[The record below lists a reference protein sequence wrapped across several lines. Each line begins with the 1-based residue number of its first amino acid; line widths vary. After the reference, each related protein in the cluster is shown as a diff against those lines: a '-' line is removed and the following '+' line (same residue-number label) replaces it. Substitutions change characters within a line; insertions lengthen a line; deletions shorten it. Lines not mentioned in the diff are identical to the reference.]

1 MWIRCESKRSCRIHD
16 WFAKIEI
23 TFHFDRRIM
32 QPLQGIRVLDLSRVL
47 AGPYCTMVLGDL
59 GADVIKVEPPEG
71 DETRGWGPPFVEGE
85 SAYYLCV
92 NHNKRGVVIN
102 LKTDEGKQILCDL
115 ALRSDVLVE
124 NFRPGT
130 LEKFGLDFETLH
142 ELNPKLI
149 YCSITGFG
157 QIGSMKGK
165 PGYDFMIQ
173 ALGGLM
179 SITGEPEGEP
189 MKTGV
194 AVVDLFAGQNAIIAI
209 LAALQ
214 ARTLTGRGQH
224 LDISLFDSQLGWLA
238 NVASN
243 YLISGKLPKRHGN
256 AHANIVPYQSFQAS
270 DGWFAIAV
278 GNDRQFVRLCE
289 MLNKSEIALDEKFA
303 TNSARVQNRDELISL
318 LISIF
323 ITRNT
328 NEWLSALEKAE
339 IPCGPIQNFEQ
350 VFSMPIVKEREM
362 LVKMDHPTIGEL
374 PLVGSPLKMSD
385 TPVEYRLPP
394 PLMGEHTEDVLRE
407 LGFSII
413 KRDYN

>member
-1 MWIRCESKRSCRIHD
+1 
-16 WFAKIEI
+16 
-23 TFHFDRRIM
+23 M
-32 QPLQGIRVLDLSRVL
+32 QPLNGVRVLDLSRVL

-59 GADVIKVEPPEG
+59 GAEVIKVEPPEG
-71 DETRGWGPPFVEGE
+71 DETRGWGPPFAGRE

-92 NHNKRGVVIN
+92 NRNKRDMVIN
-102 LKTDEGKQILCDL
+102 LKTDEGKTILREL
-115 ALRSDVLVE
+115 AIQSDVLVE

-130 LEKFGLDFETLH
+130 LNKFGLDFETLH
-142 ELNPKLI
+142 ALNPKLI

-157 QIGSMKGK
+157 QTGSMKDK

-173 ALGGLM
+173 ASGGLM
-179 SITGEPEGEP
+179 SITGEPDGEP

-214 ARTLTGRGQH
+214 ARTLTGEGQH
-224 LDISLFDSQLGWLA
+224 LDIALFDSQLGWLA

-289 MLNKSEIALDEKFA
+289 LLGKPELAANEKFA
-303 TNSARVQNRDELISL
+303 MNSTRVQNREEIIAL
-318 LISIF
+318 LASIF
-323 ITRNT
+323 KMASVA
-328 NEWLSALEKAE
+328 EWLEKLDKAE
-339 IPCGPIQNFEQ
+339 IPCGPINNFEQ
-350 VFSMPIVKEREM
+350 VFSMPQVKEREM
-362 LVKMDHPTIGEL
+362 LVQMEHPTIGAL
-374 PLVGSPLKMSD
+374 PLVGSPLKMSA
-385 TPVEYRLPP
+385 TPVEYRIPP
-394 PLMGEHTEDVLRE
+394 PLMGEHTEDILMDVLGYSNEKVKE
-407 LGFSII
+407 LRNRGCVI
-413 KRDYN
+413 

>member
-1 MWIRCESKRSCRIHD
+1 
-16 WFAKIEI
+16 
-23 TFHFDRRIM
+23 M
-32 QPLQGIRVLDLSRVL
+32 QPLNGIRVLDLSRVL

-59 GADVIKVEPPEG
+59 GAEVIKVEPPEG
-71 DETRGWGPPFVEGE
+71 DETRGWGPPFAGGE

-92 NHNKRGVVIN
+92 NRNKRDMVIN
-102 LKTDEGKQILCDL
+102 LKTEEGKNILRDL
-115 ALRSDVLVE
+115 ALMSDVLVE
-124 NFRPGT
+124 NFRPDT
-130 LEKFGLDFETLH
+130 LKKFGLDYEILH

-157 QIGSMKGK
+157 QTGSMRDK

-173 ALGGLM
+173 ASGGLM
-179 SITGEPEGEP
+179 SITGEPDGEP

-214 ARTLTGRGQH
+214 ARTLTGEGQH
-224 LDISLFDSQLGWLA
+224 LDIALFDSQLGWLA

-243 YLISGKLPKRHGN
+243 YLISGNLPKRHGN

-278 GNDRQFVRLCE
+278 GNDRQFARLCD
-289 MLNKSEIALDEKFA
+289 LLGKPEIAMDERFA
-303 TNSARVQNRDELISL
+303 TNSGRVQNRDVLIPL
-318 LISIF
+318 LVAIF
-323 ITRNT
+323 KTDSVSA
-328 NEWLSALEKAE
+328 WLKKLDEAE
-339 IPCGPIQNFEQ
+339 IPCGPINNFEQ

-374 PLVGSPLKMSD
+374 PLVGSPLKMSA
-385 TPVEYRLPP
+385 TPIEYRLPP
-394 PLMGEHTEDVLRE
+394 PLMGEHTNEVLKW
-407 LGFSII
+407 LGFSDGQIVEY
-413 KRDYN
+413 RSRGVLG

>member
-1 MWIRCESKRSCRIHD
+1 
-16 WFAKIEI
+16 
-23 TFHFDRRIM
+23 M

-71 DETRGWGPPFVEGE
+71 DETRGWGPPFAEGE

-92 NHNKRGVVIN
+92 NRNKRGIVIN
-102 LKTDEGKQILCDL
+102 LKTDEGKKILRDL

-130 LEKFGLDFETLH
+130 LKKFGLDFETLR

-157 QIGSMKGK
+157 QTGSMKDK

-179 SITGEPEGEP
+179 SISGEPEGEP

-214 ARTLTGRGQH
+214 ARTLTGRGQQ
-224 LDISLFDSQLGWLA
+224 LDIALFDSQLGWLA

-256 AHANIVPYQSFQAS
+256 AHANIVPYQSFQAV

-278 GNDRQFVRLCE
+278 GNDRQFSRLCDLIGKPE
-289 MLNKSEIALDEKFA
+289 FAADEKFA
-303 TNSARVQNRDELISL
+303 TNSARVQNRAEIIPLLAEIFKAAPVSDWLMKLDE
-318 LISIF
+318 
-323 ITRNT
+323 
-328 NEWLSALEKAE
+328 AE

-350 VFSMPIVKEREM
+350 VFAMPVVGEREM
-362 LVKMDHPTIGEL
+362 LVKMEHPTIGEL

-385 TPVEYRLPP
+385 TPVEFRLPP
-394 PLMGEHTEDVLRE
+394 PLMGQHTKEVLRE
-407 LGFSII
+407 LGWGDEVIGL
-413 KRDYN
+413 

>member
-1 MWIRCESKRSCRIHD
+1 
-16 WFAKIEI
+16 
-23 TFHFDRRIM
+23 M

-71 DETRGWGPPFVEGE
+71 DETRGWGPPFAGGE

-92 NHNKRGVVIN
+92 NRNKRGIVIN
-102 LKTDEGKQILCDL
+102 LKTDEGKKVLRDL
-115 ALRSDVLVE
+115 ALQSDVLVE

-157 QIGSMKGK
+157 QTGSMKDK

-214 ARTLTGRGQH
+214 ARTMTGRGQH

-278 GNDRQFVRLCE
+278 GNDKQFVRLCE
-289 MLNKSEIALDEKFA
+289 MLGKPEIAMDEKFS
-303 TNSARVQNRDELISL
+303 TNSGRVQNRAEIIPL
-318 LISIF
+318 LASIF
-323 ITRNT
+323 KAASVS
-328 NEWLSALEKAE
+328 EWLAKLDEAE

-350 VFSMPIVKEREM
+350 VFSMPTVKEREM
-362 LVKMDHPTIGEL
+362 LVKMDHPTIGEI

-385 TPVEYRLPP
+385 TPVEYRLHP
-394 PLMGEHTEDVLRE
+394 PLMGEHTDQVLRE
-407 LGFSII
+407 LGYLDDG
-413 KRDYN
+413 RDE

>member
-1 MWIRCESKRSCRIHD
+1 
-16 WFAKIEI
+16 
-23 TFHFDRRIM
+23 M

-71 DETRGWGPPFVEGE
+71 DETRGWGPPFAEGE

-92 NHNKRGVVIN
+92 NRNKRGVVIN
-102 LKTDEGKQILCDL
+102 LKTDEGKKILCDL
-115 ALRSDVLVE
+115 ALQSDVLVE
-124 NFRPGT
+124 NFRPGI
-130 LEKFGLDFETLH
+130 LGKFGLDFETLH

-157 QIGSMKGK
+157 QTGSMRDK

-214 ARTLTGRGQH
+214 ARTLTGQGQH
-224 LDISLFDSQLGWLA
+224 LDIALFDSQLGWLA

-256 AHANIVPYQSFQAS
+256 AHPNIVPYQSFQAN

-278 GNDRQFVRLCE
+278 GNDKQFEILCKVIGKLE
-289 MLNKSEIALDEKFA
+289 LAKDPRFA
-303 TNSARVQNRDELISL
+303 RNSARVENREEIIPL
-318 LISIF
+318 LASIF
-323 ITRNT
+323 KTASVS
-328 NEWLSALEKAE
+328 EWLTKLDEAE
-339 IPCGPIQNFEQ
+339 IPCGPINNFEQ
-350 VFSMPIVKEREM
+350 VFSMPTVKERGM
-362 LVKMDHPTIGEL
+362 LIKMEHPTIGEL
-374 PLVGSPLKMSD
+374 PLVGSPFKMSD

-394 PLMGEHTEDVLRE
+394 PLMGEHTEEVFMDVLKYSSGQVTELRE
-407 LGFSII
+407 LGCIQ
-413 KRDYN
+413 

>member
-1 MWIRCESKRSCRIHD
+1 
-16 WFAKIEI
+16 
-23 TFHFDRRIM
+23 M

-71 DETRGWGPPFVEGE
+71 DETRGWGPPFAEGE

-92 NHNKRGVVIN
+92 NRNKRGIVIN
-102 LKTDEGKQILCDL
+102 LKTDEGKKILRDL
-115 ALRSDVLVE
+115 ALQSDVLVE
-124 NFRPGT
+124 NFRVGT
-130 LEKFGLDFETLH
+130 LEKFGLDFATLH

-157 QIGSMKGK
+157 QTGSMKDK

-289 MLNKSEIALDEKFA
+289 MLDKSEIALDEKFA
-303 TNSARVQNRDELISL
+303 TNSARVQNRDELIPL
-318 LISIF
+318 LRSIF
-323 ITRNT
+323 ITRT
-328 NEWLSALEKAE
+328 VNEWLADLEKAE

-350 VFSMPIVKEREM
+350 VFSMSTVKEREM

-385 TPVEYRLPP
+385 TPVEYRLSP
-394 PLMGEHTEDVLRE
+394 PLMGEHTEEVLRE
-407 LGFSII
+407 LG
-413 KRDYN
+413 Y

>member
-1 MWIRCESKRSCRIHD
+1 
-16 WFAKIEI
+16 
-23 TFHFDRRIM
+23 M

-92 NHNKRGVVIN
+92 NRNKRGIVIN
-102 LKTDEGKQILCDL
+102 LKTDEGKKVLRDL
-115 ALRSDVLVE
+115 ALQSDVLVE
-124 NFRPGT
+124 NFRVGT
-130 LEKFGLDFETLH
+130 LEKFGLDFATLH

-157 QIGSMKGK
+157 QTGSMKDK

-214 ARTLTGRGQH
+214 ARTLTGRGQQ

-278 GNDRQFVRLCE
+278 GNDKQFGALCKVIG
-289 MLNKSEIALDEKFA
+289 KSELVSDPRFA
-303 TNSARVQNRDELISL
+303 KNSGRVENRAEIISL
-318 LISIF
+318 LASIF
-323 ITRNT
+323 KNASIS
-328 NEWLSALEKAE
+328 EWLTKLDEAE

-350 VFSMPIVKEREM
+350 VFSMPTVKEREM
-362 LVKMDHPTIGEL
+362 LIKMDHPTIGEL

-407 LGFSII
+407 L
-413 KRDYN
+413 KAE

>member
-1 MWIRCESKRSCRIHD
+1 
-16 WFAKIEI
+16 
-23 TFHFDRRIM
+23 M

-59 GADVIKVEPPEG
+59 GADVIKVESPEG
-71 DETRGWGPPFVEGE
+71 DETRGWGPPFAEGE

-92 NHNKRGVVIN
+92 NRNKRGVVVN
-102 LKTDEGKQILCDL
+102 LKTDEGKKILRDL

-124 NFRPGT
+124 NFRPGI

-142 ELNPKLI
+142 GLNPKLI

-157 QIGSMKGK
+157 QTGSLRDK

-179 SITGEPEGEP
+179 SINGEPDGEP

-214 ARTLTGRGQH
+214 ARVLTGQGQH

-238 NVASN
+238 NVSSN

-256 AHANIVPYQSFQAS
+256 AHPNIVPYQSFQAS

-278 GNDRQFVRLCE
+278 GNDRQFARLCE
-289 MLNKSEIALDEKFA
+289 VLEKPELGTDKRFA
-303 TNSARVQNRDELISL
+303 TNSARVQNRVELIPL
-318 LISIF
+318 LASVF
-323 ITRNT
+323 KTASVS
-328 NEWLSALEKAE
+328 EWLTKLEKAE
-339 IPCGPIQNFEQ
+339 IPCGPINNFEQ
-350 VFSMPIVKEREM
+350 VFSMPTVKERGM
-362 LVKMDHPTIGEL
+362 LIKMEHPTIGEL
-374 PLVGSPLKMSD
+374 PLVGSPLKMSN
-385 TPVEYRLPP
+385 TPVEYRHPP
-394 PLMGEHTEDVLRE
+394 PLMGENTEDVLVDVLKYSSGQVTELRE
-407 LGFSII
+407 QGCI
-413 KRDYN
+413 K

>member
-1 MWIRCESKRSCRIHD
+1 
-16 WFAKIEI
+16 
-23 TFHFDRRIM
+23 M

-71 DETRGWGPPFVEGE
+71 DETRGWGPPFAEGE
-85 SAYYLCV
+85 SPYYLCV
-92 NHNKRGVVIN
+92 NRNKRGIVIN
-102 LKTDEGKQILCDL
+102 LKTDEGKKVLRDL
-115 ALRSDVLVE
+115 ALQSDVLVE
-124 NFRPGT
+124 NFRPAT

-157 QIGSMKGK
+157 QTGSMKDK

-214 ARTLTGRGQH
+214 ARTMTGRGQH

-243 YLISGKLPKRHGN
+243 YLISGKLPKRYGN

-278 GNDRQFVRLCE
+278 GNDKQFVRLCE
-289 MLNKSEIALDEKFA
+289 MLGKPEIAVDEKFA
-303 TNSARVQNRDELISL
+303 TNSARVQNRAEIISL
-318 LISIF
+318 LVSIF
-323 ITRNT
+323 KNASVS
-328 NEWLSALEKAE
+328 EWLTKLDKAE
-339 IPCGPIQNFEQ
+339 IPSGPIQNFEQ
-350 VFSMPIVKEREM
+350 VFSMPTVKEREM

-385 TPVEYRLPP
+385 TPVQYRLHP
-394 PLMGEHTEDVLRE
+394 PLMGEHTQEVLRE
-407 LGFSII
+407 L
-413 KRDYN
+413 NAE

>member
-1 MWIRCESKRSCRIHD
+1 
-16 WFAKIEI
+16 
-23 TFHFDRRIM
+23 M

-71 DETRGWGPPFVEGE
+71 DETRGWGPPFAGGE

-92 NHNKRGVVIN
+92 NRNKRGMVVN
-102 LKTDEGKQILCDL
+102 LKTEEGKNILREL
-115 ALRSDVLVE
+115 AVRSDVLVE

-130 LEKFGLDFETLH
+130 LERFGLDFETLH

-157 QIGSMKGK
+157 QTGSMKDK

-173 ALGGLM
+173 ASGGLM

-194 AVVDLFAGQNAIIAI
+194 AVVDLFAGQNAIVAI

-214 ARTLTGRGQH
+214 ARALTGEGQH
-224 LDISLFDSQLGWLA
+224 LDIALFDSQLGWLA

-243 YLISGKLPKRHGN
+243 FLISGNLPKRHGN
-256 AHANIVPYQSFQAS
+256 AHPNIVPYQSFQAR

-278 GNDRQFVRLCE
+278 GNDRQFSRLCDLLGKPE
-289 MLNKSEIALDEKFA
+289 LGMDEKFA
-303 TNSARVQNRDELISL
+303 TNSARVQNREEIIAVLSA
-318 LISIF
+318 IF
-323 ITRNT
+323 KTT
-328 NEWLSALEKAE
+328 SVSEWLQKLDEAG
-339 IPCGPIQNFEQ
+339 IPCGPINNFEQ
-350 VFSMPIVKEREM
+350 VFSMPQVKEREM
-362 LVKMDHPTIGEL
+362 LVQMEHPTIGAL
-374 PLVGSPLKMSD
+374 SLVGSPLKMGG
-385 TPVEYRLPP
+385 TPVEYRLSP
-394 PLMGEHTEDVLRE
+394 PLMGEHTEYVLKNLLGYSSEKVKE
-407 LGFSII
+407 LRKDGCVT
-413 KRDYN
+413 

>member
-1 MWIRCESKRSCRIHD
+1 MAFISRHLEMLPVNMNTGS
-16 WFAKIEI
+16 
-23 TFHFDRRIM
+23 
-32 QPLQGIRVLDLSRVL
+32 LNGIRVLDLSRVL

-71 DETRGWGPPFVEGE
+71 DETRGWGPPFAAGE

-92 NHNKRGVVIN
+92 NRNKRGIVIN
-102 LKTDEGKQILCDL
+102 LKTDEGKKVLREL
-115 ALRSDVLVE
+115 AIRSDVLVE

-130 LEKFGLDFETLH
+130 LKKFGLDFETLH

-157 QIGSMKGK
+157 QTGSMKDK

-179 SITGEPEGEP
+179 SITGEPAGEP

-214 ARTLTGRGQH
+214 ARTATGRGQH
-224 LDISLFDSQLGWLA
+224 LDIALFDSQLGWLA

-243 YLISGKLPKRHGN
+243 YLISGNLPKRFGN
-256 AHANIVPYQSFQAS
+256 AHANIVPYQSFQAA

-278 GNDRQFVRLCE
+278 GNDRQFARLCE
-289 MLNKSEIALDEKFA
+289 MIGRPQLALDQKFA
-303 TNSARVQNRDELISL
+303 ENSARVQNREELVPML
-318 LISIF
+318 KAIF
-323 ITRNT
+323 ITRT
-328 NEWLSALEKAE
+328 VNEWLAELEKAE
-339 IPCGPIQNFEQ
+339 IPCGAINDFEQ
-350 VFSMPIVKEREM
+350 VFSMPNVKEREM
-362 LVKMDHPTIGEL
+362 LVTMQHPTIGDL

-394 PLMGEHTEDVLRE
+394 PLMGEHTEQVLRE
-407 LGFSII
+407 LGFARDSI
-413 KRDYN
+413 